1 MTNRQPRIIEARIRQ
16 IKHELLTIAEMRPG
30 SLTKQSRSRK
40 DRSYYQLSYTH
51 KMKGRTEYVRPEF
64 VAETKRQIST
74 YKRFRG
80 LVEEWT
86 ELAIRHAKIKVE
98 LAKRRERK
106 AARTRDTVGTPK

>member
-1 MTNRQPRIIEARIRQ
+1 MTDEQLRPIEARIEH
-16 IKHELLTIAEMRPG
+16 IKHELFTIGEMRPG
-30 SLTKQSRSRK
+30 SLTKQSRARK

-51 KMKGRTEYVRPEF
+51 KMKGRTEYVRSEF

-86 ELAIRHAKIKVE
+86 ELAIQHAKMKVE
-98 LAKRRERK
+98 LVKGRELK
-106 AARTRDTVGTPK
+106 AARNRDTVGVSK

>member
-1 MTNRQPRIIEARIRQ
+1 
-16 IKHELLTIAEMRPG
+16 MRPG

-86 ELAIRHAKIKVE
+86 ELAIQHAKMKVE
-98 LAKRRERK
+98 LVKRRELK
-106 AARTRDTVGTPK
+106 AARTRDTAGTPK